1 VNHVVDSS
9 EVLAKARDIAEGIA
23 RMRTR
28 NIRAVMAATH
38 VPYCNGLA
46 DGKATELEPYM
57 EIYEP
62 KTFTTRSRPL

>member
-1 VNHVVDSS
+1 
-9 EVLAKARDIAEGIA
+9 
-23 RMRTR
+23 MRTR
-28 NIRAVMAATH
+28 SIRAIMAATH
-38 VPYCNGLA
+38 VPYRNGLA